1 MTAPAKTGRSPY
13 RVHLSLVNRIH
24 AAALPLDVQLAE
36 VVPVGF
42 DRADLL
48 DRILVAHPVQEVLE
62 PAHDGHLEGVIRI
75 DFDDTAIPARGS
87 RSEGGTRRSAMALL
101 LPKPLHPSDCALGI
115 IGIRGR
121 GTAVFVNLVIPL
133 IVVLTGREAG
143 RRRVVGSSV
152 GFLFVRRHL
161 SPSATHGRR
170 LVRCR
175 GKVGVMVVK

>member
-13 RVHLSLVNRIH
+13 RVHLPLVNRIH
-24 AAALPLDVQLAE
+24 AAALPVDVQLAE
-36 VVPVGF
+36 IIPVGF

-48 DRILVAHPVQEVLE
+48 DRVLVAHPVQEILK
-62 PAHDGHLEGVIRI
+62 PAHDGHLEGVIQI

-87 RSEGGTRRSAMALL
+87 RSEGGTRRSTITLL
-101 LPKPLHPSDCALGI
+101 LPKPLHPNDCALDI

-121 GTAVFVNLVIPL
+121 GTAVFINLIIPL
-133 IVVLTGREAG
+133 IIVLTGREAG
-143 RRRVVGSSV
+143 RRRVVESSV

-161 SPSATHGRR
+161 SPSATHSRR

-175 GKVGVMVVK
+175 GKVGVMVIK